1 MNTNNIKSHY
11 LIKLEPLDK
20 FFFGGEKSL
29 NKEKQTFYYQAS
41 RDFPQ
46 QTSLLGMVRFA
57 ILEKGGFIE
66 YQPTGSKKIDLP
78 KLEEY
83 ENTNDISLVGNQ
95 SFSDKN
101 SNFGVIEQV
110 SPVFIL
116 DKTLKVYHQ
125 WHQIKYYANVD
136 DKNKNTFSFANPDFI
151 QSTGRFSLS
160 GTQINEGLSVL
171 QNYDPKYGLDLGFKS
186 LDGGLLAHDTVF
198 ETVEEKIG
206 INKIR
211 NDRKNIK
218 DSEQESFFKTDF
230 KKLKTGFTFGFYL
243 TLSLPTE
250 IFEDNYESIVFIGGE
265 KSCFKMTIIKS
276 EDACKYINQATPPQ
290 TTLLCVSDAY
300 LERATLD
307 KCQTGII
314 NPITFRHFKTNT
326 STENYAKKP
335 DQSAKLNLVEKGSIL
350 VFKEP
355 PTLKDLVPN
364 NHFFKIG
371 YNHFINL

>member
-1 MNTNNIKSHY
+1 MSTNNIKSHY

-29 NKEKQTFYYQAS
+29 NKEKQTFYYQVS

-66 YQPTGSKKIDLP
+66 YRPTGSKKIDLP

-83 ENTNDISLVGNQ
+83 ENTNNISLVGNQ

-116 DKTLKVYHQ
+116 DKGLKVYHQ
-125 WHQIKYYANVD
+125 WHRIKYYANED
-136 DKNKNTFSFANPDFI
+136 DKNKNKFSFANPDFI
-151 QSTGRFSLS
+151 QSPGRFSLN
-160 GTQINEGLSVL
+160 GIQINQKLQVL
-171 QNYDPKYGLDLGFKS
+171 QNYDPKHGFESSFKS
-186 LDGGLLAHDTVF
+186 LDDSLLGHDTVF

-211 NDRKNIK
+211 KDRKNIK
-218 DSEQESFFKTDF
+218 ETEQESFFKTDF
-230 KKLKTGFTFGFYL
+230 KKLKTGFAFGFYL
-243 TLSLPTE
+243 TLSSPAD

-265 KSCFKMTIIKS
+265 KSCFKMTIIKRQ
-276 EDACKYINQATPPQ
+276 DAYKYINKATPPQ

-300 LERATLD
+300 IERTTLD
-307 KCQTGII
+307 KCQAGII
-314 NPITFRHFKTNT
+314 NSITFRHFKTNT

-350 VFKEP
+350 IFKEP
-355 PTLKDLVPN
+355 PTFEDLVPN